1 MNRTLLY
8 VAALAIAQTLSAQEH
23 AHEDRS
29 CAAHTF
35 TQRLLA
41 EQGLSTD
48 IQAHLPRPDNIQR
61 GGSYT
66 IPVVVHVVWNTSSE
80 NVPSSA
86 ITAIIDELNRDYS
99 QTNPDLN
106 GVRTPFVN
114 SIGNVGFQFCLA
126 QVDPTGAP
134 TTGITRTQTTDTW
147 FDPDTQTNAM
157 KSAPL
162 GKAPWNPNEYLNI
175 WICDITSGA
184 TGGTITVGYAY
195 LPVGGVV
202 GTSIDGLVIDYNY
215 GLDVGA
221 RTATHEIG
229 HYFGLQHTF
238 DDGGNCTNTDG
249 FADTPTSNSPTFS
262 CANTNLVKCG
272 VLTQYENFMD
282 YSSCTVMFSGQQSSY
297 MQGILTGVRSG
308 LLNNNVCSGTPTGV
322 CIPTSAQGTADGDY
336 INGVQLGSINNTNSG
351 GTGGPSYTD
360 YTSTFSTSLTRGSTY
375 TISIQ
380 SGNYTPD
387 QYAAWIDMD
396 QDEVFEASEK
406 LGEFTNTAIGQT
418 QSFTFTVP
426 VGAALGNAV
435 LRVRGVYHNTG
446 EPTPTDPCFNYAY
459 GETEDYGIVI
469 TAPVTGPCIPTS
481 AQGTADGDFINGVQ
495 LGSILNTNSGGV
507 GGPSYT
513 DYTASFSTS
522 LTQGNTYLIAIQSGD
537 YTPDQFSAWIDMD
550 QDDVFEASEKLGEF
564 TNTAAGE
571 VQTFTFTIPAGAVL
585 GNTVLRVR
593 GVYHGTGE
601 PAPTDPCF
609 NYAYGETED
618 YRVIIAAPGSG
629 PCIPTSIF
637 GTTDGDFV
645 NSVELEAIS
654 NVNSGSIT
662 GPTYTDYTAIH
673 TTSLVRGVEYTLD
686 IGSGDYAPDNYAAW
700 IDLDQDNSFE
710 ASEKLGEFATTVAGA
725 SGTITF
731 IIPVDAPLGTTTM
744 RVRGVFHGTGEPTPT
759 DPCFDYAY
767 GETEDYGVTIELS
780 TAVGQQDGSGYVLM
794 PNPASEQ
801 CILLTPAEGAKQII
815 VLDMQGRAVLELS
828 STDQRIDLPLGGL
841 SNGHYVVRIMDAS
854 GSRNLRLERVL

>member
-1 MNRTLLY
+1 MIRTLLL
-8 VAALAIAQTLSAQEH
+8 VAALTTIPALSAQEH

-61 GGSYT
+61 GGTFT
-66 IPVVVHVVWNTSSE
+66 IPVVVHVVWNTAAE
-80 NVPSSA
+80 NVPTSA

-99 QTNPDLN
+99 QTNTDIG
-106 GVRTPFVN
+106 GVRAPFVN

-126 QVDPTGAP
+126 QVDPTGAA

-162 GKAPWNPNEYLNI
+162 GKAPWNPDEYLNI

-202 GTSIDGLVIDYNY
+202 GTGIDGLVIDYNY

-238 DDGGNCTNTDG
+238 DDGGTCTNTDG
-249 FADTPTSNSPTFS
+249 FVDTPTSNSPTFS

-282 YSSCTVMFSGQQSSY
+282 YSSCTVMFTDQQANY
-297 MQGILTGVRSG
+297 LQGILNGVRSG
-308 LLNNNVCSGTPTGV
+308 LLNNNACATTPTGV
-322 CIPTSAQGTADGDY
+322 CIPTSAQGTGDGDY
-336 INGVQLGSINNTNSG
+336 INGVQLGTINNINSG
-351 GTGGPSYTD
+351 GIAGPSYTD
-360 YTSTFSTSLTRGSTY
+360 YSTTLSTTLTRGSTY

-380 SGNYTPD
+380 SGAYTPD
-387 QYAAWIDMD
+387 QFSAWIDMD
-396 QDEVFEASEK
+396 QDEVFELSEK
-406 LGEFTNTAIGQT
+406 LGEFTNTVANET

-426 VGAALGNAV
+426 VGAALGNTL

-446 EPTPTDPCFNYAY
+446 EPTPTDPCYNYTY

-495 LGSILNTNSGGV
+495 LGSIINANSGSA

-513 DYTASFSTS
+513 DYTATLSTT
-522 LTQGNTYLIAIQSGD
+522 LTRGSTYLIAIQAGD
-537 YTPDQFSAWIDMD
+537 YQPDQFSAWIDMD
-550 QDDVFEASEKLGEF
+550 QDDVFELGEKLGEF
-564 TNTAAGE
+564 TNATAGE
-571 VQTFTFTIPAGAVL
+571 VQTFTFTVPVGAAL

-601 PAPTDPCF
+601 PTPTDPCY
-609 NYAYGETED
+609 NYTYGETED
-618 YRVIIAAPGSG
+618 YRIIIASPASG
-629 PCIPTSIF
+629 PCIPVSTF
-637 GTTDGDFV
+637 GTADGDFI
-645 NSVELEAIS
+645 NSVQLASIN

-662 GPTYTDYTAIH
+662 GPTYTDYTGVH
-673 TTSLVRGVEYTLD
+673 NTSLIRGGEYELV

-700 IDLDQDNSFE
+700 IDMDQDETFE
-710 ASEKLGEFATTVAGA
+710 ASEKLGEFATTVAGQ
-725 SGTITF
+725 SGTISFTV
-731 IIPVDAPLGTTTM
+731 PVTAQLGATVL
-744 RVRGVFHGTGEPTPT
+744 RVRGVYHATGEPDPT

-780 TAVGQQDGSGYVLM
+780 TGVDPRGAAGYVLM
-794 PNPASEQ
+794 PNPAKDQ
-801 CILLTPAEGAKQII
+801 CVLVTPGDGARQVI
-815 VLDMQGRAVLELS
+815 VLDMQGRTVLELS
-828 STDQRIDLPLGGL
+828 SNDQRIDLPLNGL
-841 SNGHYVVRIMDAS
+841 SSGHYVVRIMD
-854 GSRNLRLERVL
+854 GTGLQTLRLERIQ